1 MLRPSI
7 ATGAAGGGDAR
18 RVATQRV
25 AAMYVRRSVVVH
37 RVIYLVKMAPFAR
50 HISTHEQ
57 SSNEALIRLEN
68 YAYTFSGAVKYVV
81 Y

>member
-1 MLRPSI
+1 MLRPST

-18 RVATQRV
+18 ATQRV